1 MTRGEFDRLV
11 QRYRVGECTPEE
23 VAFLEQWM
31 EVNGGDYNDESTVFE
46 NEAEAAGIEERAWA
60 KIHSNAGLNK
70 KKWAWLSNKWLLG
83 SVAASFLLIASLS
96 LYFFRLPFSDYHFQT
111 DSEPVLTGVE
121 TINTSANRQRI
132 VLPDS
137 SIVTLAEGA
146 SLSTSENY
154 GDQVR
159 TVRLKGEAFFEIR
172 PNPKIPFLVYS
183 GDLVTE
189 VLGTAFTIKPEPS
202 SKTIEVS
209 VTTGKVS
216 VYSNEKDRNQRKKG
230 VIITPNQK
238 AVYDM
243 ESKLIHQDLVDT
255 PQMIKN
261 DIPESIFDFDDT
273 PVNTVLEILRS
284 SYGMEIVV
292 STPDL
297 NNCLFSGNLNG
308 FDLFKQLDYIC
319 NIVGSR
325 YEVRGTTIFL
335 TGAGC
340 RSTL

>member
-11 QRYRVGECTPEE
+11 QRYRVGKCTPEE
-23 VAFLEQWM
+23 IALLEQWM
-31 EVNGGDYNDESTVFE
+31 EVNGDDYADESIVFE
-46 NEAEAAGIEERAWA
+46 NEAEAAGIEEKTWA
-60 KIHSNAGLNK
+60 KIHSNVGLDK
-70 KKWAWLSNKWLLG
+70 KKWTWLSNKWLFG
-83 SVAASFLLIASLS
+83 SVAASFLLIASLP
-96 LYFFRLPFSDYHFQT
+96 LLFLDYDFQS
-111 DSEPVLTGVE
+111 DSEPILTGLE
-121 TINTSANRQRI
+121 TINTSTNRQRI

-146 SLSTSENY
+146 SLSTSESY
-154 GDQVR
+154 GHQTR

-172 PNPKIPFLVYS
+172 SNPQLPFLVYS
-183 GDLVTE
+183 ADLVTE
-189 VLGTAFTIKPEPS
+189 VLGTSFTIKPEAR

-216 VYSNEKDRNQRKKG
+216 VYSNEKDRNRRKRG

-255 PQMIKN
+255 PQMIKP

-297 NNCLFSGNLNG
+297 NNCVFSGNLNG

-319 NIVGSR
+319 KIVGSR

-335 TGAGC
+335 TGDGC
-340 RSTL
+340 RGAL

>member
-23 VAFLEQWM
+23 VAFLERWM
-31 EVNGGDYNDESTVFE
+31 EVNEGDYDDESNVFE
-46 NEAEAAGIEERAWA
+46 NETEASGIEERAWA

-70 KKWAWLSNKWLLG
+70 KKAAWVSNKWFWR
-83 SVAASFLLIASLS
+83 SVAASFILIASSS
-96 LYFFRLPFSDYHFQT
+96 LFFLDYDFQS
-111 DSEPVLTGVE
+111 DSEPTLTGLE
-121 TINTSANRQRI
+121 TINTSTNHQRI

-137 SIVTLAEGA
+137 SVVTLAEGA
-146 SLSTSENY
+146 SLSTSESY
-154 GDQVR
+154 GQQTR

-172 PNPKIPFLVYS
+172 SNPQVPFLVYNA
-183 GDLVTE
+183 DLVTE
-189 VLGTAFTIKPEPS
+189 VLGTSFTIKPEAS

-216 VYSNEKDRNQRKKG
+216 VYSNEKDRNQRKRG

-255 PQMIKN
+255 PQMIKQ

-297 NNCLFSGNLNG
+297 NNCVFSGNLNG

-319 NIVGSR
+319 KIVGSR

-335 TGAGC
+335 TGDGC
-340 RSTL
+340 RSAL